1 MLRRLGACA
10 IALAVLLPTTAT
22 ASPAHRTDA
31 AVTKSRTV
39 DLGHKPVRASSRD
52 RVRLSFDGRK
62 GQLVH
67 LARWAD
73 AETCGRRVLK
83 KADGAAVKP
92 WATGYWKLPRTGT
105 FTALS
110 KPCRAEEQRVR
121 LQVRKVVQHDA
132 AVPGEVTTIG
142 RRSGVTHLVPVAV
155 GTDERVGL
163 APSSPVVEVVG
174 PDRRATP
181 GTDPAP
187 VLQERGRHWVALE
200 PRSTLETTLTVRRSA
215 QVDGAT
221 IALPRMGTA
230 STTQEVVFTGA
241 ADQWVYAELL
251 DPTGAKPTDTH
262 REIRVFGPDGRE
274 VEKVVSHCRVGPADR
289 WCDRTGPW
297 LLPLTGEYT
306 MRLSAENPDLE
317 KAATLRVRA
326 AVVAP
331 DLAVDGPAITYRATS
346 PGQWVVGRYPATPM
360 QWQPTDSPYVQNPLG
375 TQVWVQARNASA
387 TLGAWTYTMAPRFPW
402 SLNCDPR
409 KDGIG
414 CDEYASVQ
422 IGPDSPPT
430 MTWPDPDQPEAR
442 DSWALLVVPANAQG
456 SVDITLTKSASQP

>member
-22 ASPAHRTDA
+22 ASPSAPAHRTDA
-31 AVTKSRTV
+31 VVTKSRTV
-39 DLGHKPVRASSRD
+39 DLGHKPVRVSSRD
-52 RVRLSFDGRK
+52 RVRLTFDGRK

-163 APSSPVVEVVG
+163 VPSSPVVEVVG

-251 DPTGAKPTDTH
+251 DMTGAVAADTG
-262 REIRVFGPDGRE
+262 RDIRVHGPDGRE
-274 VEKVVSHCRVGPADR
+274 VEKVILHQCRPLRVDS
-289 WCDRTGPW
+289 CTTTGPW
-297 LLPLTGEYT
+297 LLPSNGQYRLTLVADTPATEQAT
-306 MRLSAENPDLE
+306 
-317 KAATLRVRA
+317 TLRIRA
-326 AVVAP
+326 ALVAP
-331 DLAVDGPAITYRATS
+331 ELTVDGPPVTYAATS
-346 PGQWVVGRYPATPM
+346 PGQWVVGRYARTPLLSGEAYTGTWVHTSNATP
-360 QWQPTDSPYVQNPLG
+360 SLG
-375 TQVWVQARNASA
+375 RW
-387 TLGAWTYTMAPRFPW
+387 TLTLAPRFPY
-402 SLNCDPR
+402 SLSCDPQR
-409 KDGIG
+409 DGMA
-414 CDEYASVQ
+414 CDDYGRRT
-422 IGPDSPPT
+422 ILPGSPPV
-430 MTWPDPDQPEAR
+430 MTLPDEGAP
-442 DSWALLVVPANAQG
+442 WAVLVVPPNAQG
-456 SVDITLTKSASQP
+456 SVDVTLTRSETQP